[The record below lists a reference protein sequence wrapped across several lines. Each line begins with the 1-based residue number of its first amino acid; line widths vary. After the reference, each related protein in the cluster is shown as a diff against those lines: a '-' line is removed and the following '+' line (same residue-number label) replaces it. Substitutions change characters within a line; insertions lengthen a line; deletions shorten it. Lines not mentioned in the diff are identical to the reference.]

1 MPAIGDL
8 NGFWSSSPCGLGVRV
23 GPIATDD
30 MRSRMLSQPCSQ
42 RLCLPVGKKVD
53 DFARFEIAKDGS
65 IAMTFLPRPIV
76 DAENAW
82 SRHDTRLNAAPHL
95 SKQC

>member
-1 MPAIGDL
+1 LFDEGHVGGVVDLEQEAGIPA
-8 NGFWSSSPCGLGVRV
+8 S
-23 GPIATDD
+23 GPLKA
-30 MRSRMLSQPCSQ
+30 
-42 RLCLPVGKKVD
+42 GAEKVD
-53 DFARFEIAKDGS
+53 NLARFEIAKDGS

-82 SRHDTRLNAAPHL
+82 SRHCAGLNAAPHL